1 MPTAATWM
9 QPKVSVLGEVSQKEK
24 DKYCM
29 MWSLK
34 YGTHEPIY
42 KTDSQTGQTCSCQG
56 RGGCRTGGMGF
67 AGTTIMCRMDTPQ
80 GPTRNSTQC
89 PVINHNGKGYLKKNV
104 CICSETHFAL
114 QQIQD

>member
-1 MPTAATWM
+1 MVHMNPSTKQTHRQDRRAAAR
-9 QPKVSVLGEVSQKEK
+9 GEE
-24 DKYCM
+24 
-29 MWSLK
+29 
-34 YGTHEPIY
+34 
-42 KTDSQTGQTCSCQG
+42 
-56 RGGCRTGGMGF
+56 GGRTGGKGF

-104 CICSETHFAL
+104 YMCSESHFAL